1 MPDSAFEIDTSNGQS
16 ALAFDVNRVRN
27 AVRRTLAIEQVASAV
42 LSISIVDDAAIHAIN
57 RDHLQHDYPTDVI
70 SFQLDFISAENLQDE
85 DAPENDNSENDG
97 EFDND
102 DWPEDDNEAD
112 GDSVINESFD
122 VSDGDLLTEG
132 RAAGAAIEGEIIAS
146 AEMAVSMAADGKWSA
161 EAELILYIVH
171 GLLHIC
177 GYDDLTPEEK
187 CIMRARER
195 AVLSELGLTAIY
207 AEDAEDRH

>member
-1 MPDSAFEIDTSNGQS
+1 VPDSAFEIDIRNGQS
-16 ALAFDVNRVRN
+16 ALVFDENRVRT
-27 AVRRTLAIEQVASAV
+27 AVLRTLAIEQVESAV
-42 LSISIVDDAAIHAIN
+42 LSISVVDDAAIHVIN

-70 SFQLDFISAENLQDE
+70 SFQLDFISAGNLQDE
-85 DAPENDNSENDG
+85 DEPENDNEND
-97 EFDND
+97 DD
-102 DWPEDDNEAD
+102 DWSEDEDEAD
-112 GDSVINESFD
+112 GDSDINDSVD
-122 VSDGDLLTEG
+122 VADGELLTEG

-195 AVLSELGLTAIY
+195 AILSELGLTAIY

>member
-1 MPDSAFEIDTSNGQS
+1 MDDSAFEIDISNRQS
-16 ALAFDVNRVRN
+16 SLVFDENRVQA
-27 AVRRTLAIEQVASAV
+27 AVLRALAIEQVASAV
-42 LSISIVDDAAIHAIN
+42 LSISIVDNAAIHVIN

-70 SFQLDFISAENLQDE
+70 SFQLDFVSADELPSDE
-85 DAPENDNSENDG
+85 D
-97 EFDND
+97 F
-102 DWPEDDNEAD
+102 EDDAED
-112 GDSVINESFD
+112 EDEQFSDDDDPIDEGDD
-122 VSDGDLLTEG
+122 VNSGELLREG

-161 EAELILYIVH
+161 EAELTLYIVH

-195 AVLSELGLTAIY
+195 AILSELGLTAIY
-207 AEDAEDRH
+207 AEDSEEDRH

>member
-1 MPDSAFEIDTSNGQS
+1 MADSAFEIDISNRQS
-16 ALAFDVNRVRN
+16 ALAFDEKRVQA
-27 AVRRTLAIEQVASAV
+27 AVLRALAIEQVASAV
-42 LSISIVDDAAIHAIN
+42 LSISIVDNSAIHKIN

-70 SFQLDFISAENLQDE
+70 SFQLDFVSADDLQCDDEVENDDE
-85 DAPENDNSENDG
+85 DLLDEDDSEDDA
-97 EFDND
+97 EIND
-102 DWPEDDNEAD
+102 D
-112 GDSVINESFD
+112 SVD
-122 VSDGDLLTEG
+122 VTDCELLTEG

-146 AEMAVSMAADGKWSA
+146 AEMAVSMATDGEWSA

-195 AVLSELGLTAIY
+195 AILSELGLTAIY
-207 AEDAEDRH
+207 AEDAEEDRY

>member
-1 MPDSAFEIDTSNGQS
+1 MNSSAFEIDISNRQS
-16 ALAFDVNRVRN
+16 SLVFDEKRVQA
-27 AVRRTLAIEQVASAV
+27 AVLTALAIEQVSSAV
-42 LSISIVDDAAIHAIN
+42 LSISIVDNAAIHAIN

-70 SFQLDFISAENLQDE
+70 SFQLDFLTADDLQQEDDAENEQE
-85 DAPENDNSENDG
+85 A
-97 EFDND
+97 D
-102 DWPEDDNEAD
+102 DFPEDHGDVD
-112 GDSVINESFD
+112 DDSVEVVNDE
-122 VSDGDLLTEG
+122 LLTEG

-146 AEMAVSMAADGKWSA
+146 AEMAVSMAADGEWSA

-195 AVLSELGLTAIY
+195 AILRELGLTAIY
-207 AEDAEDRH
+207 AEDAEENRH

>member
-1 MPDSAFEIDTSNGQS
+1 MADSAFEIDISNRQS
-16 ALAFDVNRVRN
+16 ALAFDEKRVQA
-27 AVRRTLAIEQVASAV
+27 AVLRALAIEQVASAV
-42 LSISIVDDAAIHAIN
+42 LSISIVDNSAIHKIN

-70 SFQLDFISAENLQDE
+70 SFQLDFVSAVDLQCDDEVENDDE
-85 DAPENDNSENDG
+85 DLLD
-97 EFDND
+97 
-102 DWPEDDNEAD
+102 EDDAEID
-112 GDSVINESFD
+112 DDSVD
-122 VSDGDLLTEG
+122 VTDCEMLTEG

-146 AEMAVSMAADGKWSA
+146 AEMAVSMATDGEWSA

-195 AVLSELGLTAIY
+195 AILSELGLTAIY
-207 AEDAEDRH
+207 AEDAEEDRY

>member
-1 MPDSAFEIDTSNGQS
+1 VADSAFEIDISNRQS
-16 ALAFDVNRVRN
+16 ALAFDEKRVQAAALR
-27 AVRRTLAIEQVASAV
+27 ALAIEQVASAV
-42 LSISIVDDAAIHAIN
+42 LSISIVDNSAIHKIN

-70 SFQLDFISAENLQDE
+70 SFQLDFVSAGDLQCDDE
-85 DAPENDNSENDG
+85 DLLD
-97 EFDND
+97 
-102 DWPEDDNEAD
+102 EDDSEDDSEDDAEID
-112 GDSVINESFD
+112 DDSVD
-122 VSDGDLLTEG
+122 VTDCELLTEG

-146 AEMAVSMAADGKWSA
+146 AEMAVSMATDGEWSA

-195 AVLSELGLTAIY
+195 AILSELGLTAIY
-207 AEDAEDRH
+207 AEDAEEDRY

>member
-1 MPDSAFEIDTSNGQS
+1 VPDSAFEIDISNGQS
-16 ALAFDVNRVRN
+16 ALAFDENRVRN
-27 AVRRTLAIEQVASAV
+27 AVLRALSIEQVASAV
-42 LSISIVDDAAIHAIN
+42 LSISIVDDAAIHVIN

-70 SFQLDFISAENLQDE
+70 SFQLDFISAENLQCDDEIENDDE
-85 DAPENDNSENDG
+85 DLLDEDDAEIDDDSVDVTDG
-97 EFDND
+97 E
-102 DWPEDDNEAD
+102 
-112 GDSVINESFD
+112 
-122 VSDGDLLTEG
+122 LLTEG

-195 AVLSELGLTAIY
+195 AILSELGLTAIY

>member
-1 MPDSAFEIDTSNGQS
+1 MPDSAFEIDISNGQS
-16 ALAFDVNRVRN
+16 ALAFDENRVRN
-27 AVRRTLAIEQVASAV
+27 AVLRALAIEQVESAV

-85 DAPENDNSENDG
+85 DDSENDG
-97 EFDND
+97 EIDDD
-102 DWPEDDNEAD
+102 DWSEDDDQADDDSVKNDSVDVAD
-112 GDSVINESFD
+112 GE
-122 VSDGDLLTEG
+122 LLTEG

-195 AVLSELGLTAIY
+195 AILSELGLTAIY

>member
-1 MPDSAFEIDTSNGQS
+1 VADSAFEIDISNRQS
-16 ALAFDVNRVRN
+16 ALAFDENRVQAAILR
-27 AVRRTLAIEQVASAV
+27 ALQIEQVASAV
-42 LSISIVDDAAIHAIN
+42 LSVSIVDNLAIHQIN

-70 SFQLDFISAENLQDE
+70 SFQLDFVSADDLQCDDEYEDE
-85 DAPENDNSENDG
+85 DLPD
-97 EFDND
+97 
-102 DWPEDDNEAD
+102 EDDSEDDAVVD
-112 GDSVINESFD
+112 DDSDNVTDCEM
-122 VSDGDLLTEG
+122 LTEG

-146 AEMAVSMAADGKWSA
+146 AEMAVSMATDGEWSA

-195 AVLSELGLTAIY
+195 AILSELGLTAIY
-207 AEDAEDRH
+207 AEDAEEDRY

>member
-1 MPDSAFEIDTSNGQS
+1 MADSAFEIDISNRQS
-16 ALAFDVNRVRN
+16 ALAFDENRVHA
-27 AVRRTLAIEQVASAV
+27 AVLRALAIEQVASAV
-42 LSISIVDDAAIHAIN
+42 LSISIVDDAAIHVIN

-70 SFQLDFISAENLQDE
+70 SFQLDFVSADDLQCDDEVENEDE
-85 DAPENDNSENDG
+85 
-97 EFDND
+97 EFVDEESS
-102 DWPEDDNEAD
+102 EDDAVVD
-112 GDSVINESFD
+112 DDSANVVDCE
-122 VSDGDLLTEG
+122 LLTEG

-146 AEMAVSMAADGKWSA
+146 AEMAVSMATDGKWSA

-195 AVLSELGLTAIY
+195 AILSELGLTAIY
-207 AEDAEDRH
+207 AEDAEEDRY

>member
-1 MPDSAFEIDTSNGQS
+1 MSDSTFEIDISNRQ
-16 ALAFDVNRVRN
+16 AVLTFDENRVQT
-27 AVRRTLAIEQVASAV
+27 AVLRALAIEQVASAV
-42 LSISIVDDAAIHAIN
+42 LSISIVDDAAIHVIN

-70 SFQLDFISAENLQDE
+70 SFQLDFVSADDLQYDDEAENE
-85 DAPENDNSENDG
+85 EENDDDFPDDDG
-97 EFDND
+97 EVD
-102 DWPEDDNEAD
+102 DDSANVAD
-112 GDSVINESFD
+112 CE
-122 VSDGDLLTEG
+122 LLTEG

-195 AVLSELGLTAIY
+195 AILSELGLTAIY

>member
-1 MPDSAFEIDTSNGQS
+1 MADSAFEIDISNRQS
-16 ALAFDVNRVRN
+16 ALAFDENRVQA
-27 AVRRTLAIEQVASAV
+27 AVLRALAIEQVASAV
-42 LSISIVDDAAIHAIN
+42 LSISIVDDAAIHVIN

-70 SFQLDFISAENLQDE
+70 SFQLDFVSADDLQCDDE
-85 DAPENDNSENDG
+85 V
-97 EFDND
+97 
-102 DWPEDDNEAD
+102 EDDAVVD
-112 GDSVINESFD
+112 DDSANVVDCE
-122 VSDGDLLTEG
+122 LLTEG

-146 AEMAVSMAADGKWSA
+146 AEMAVSMATDGKWSA

-195 AVLSELGLTAIY
+195 AILSELGLTAIY
-207 AEDAEDRH
+207 AEDAEEDRY

>member
-1 MPDSAFEIDTSNGQS
+1 MADSAFEIDISNRQS
-16 ALAFDVNRVRN
+16 ALAFDEKRVQA
-27 AVRRTLAIEQVASAV
+27 AVLRTLAIEQVASAV
-42 LSISIVDDAAIHAIN
+42 LSISIVDNSAIHKIN

-70 SFQLDFISAENLQDE
+70 SFQLDFVSADDLQCDDEVENDDE
-85 DAPENDNSENDG
+85 DLLDEDYSEDDAEIDDDSVDVTDG
-97 EFDND
+97 E
-102 DWPEDDNEAD
+102 
-112 GDSVINESFD
+112 
-122 VSDGDLLTEG
+122 LLTEG

-146 AEMAVSMAADGKWSA
+146 AETAVSMATDGEWSA

-195 AVLSELGLTAIY
+195 AILSELGLTAIY
-207 AEDAEDRH
+207 AEDAEEDRY

>member
-1 MPDSAFEIDTSNGQS
+1 MADSAFEIDISNRQP
-16 ALAFDVNRVRN
+16 ALAFDENRVHA
-27 AVRRTLAIEQVASAV
+27 AVLRALAIEQVASAV
-42 LSISIVDDAAIHAIN
+42 LSISIVDDAAIHVIN

-70 SFQLDFISAENLQDE
+70 SFQLDFVSADDLQCDDEVENEDE
-85 DAPENDNSENDG
+85 
-97 EFDND
+97 EFVDEESS
-102 DWPEDDNEAD
+102 EDDAVVD
-112 GDSVINESFD
+112 DDSANVVDCE
-122 VSDGDLLTEG
+122 LLTEG

-146 AEMAVSMAADGKWSA
+146 AEMAVSMATDGEWSA

-195 AVLSELGLTAIY
+195 AILSELGLTAIY
-207 AEDAEDRH
+207 AEDAEEDRY

>member
-1 MPDSAFEIDTSNGQS
+1 VPDSAFEIDISNGQS
-16 ALAFDVNRVRN
+16 ALAFDESRVRT
-27 AVRRTLAIEQVASAV
+27 AVLRALAIEQVESAV
-42 LSISIVDDAAIHAIN
+42 LSISIVDDAAIHVIN

-70 SFQLDFISAENLQDE
+70 SFQLDFISAGNLQDE
-85 DAPENDNSENDG
+85 DEPENDNESD
-97 EFDND
+97 DD
-102 DWPEDDNEAD
+102 DWSEDEDEAD
-112 GDSVINESFD
+112 GDSVINDSVD
-122 VSDGDLLTEG
+122 VADGELLTEG

-195 AVLSELGLTAIY
+195 AILSELGLTAIY

>member
-1 MPDSAFEIDTSNGQS
+1 MSDSTFEIDISNRQAALTFDENRVQTAVLR
-16 ALAFDVNRVRN
+16 ALAS
-27 AVRRTLAIEQVASAV
+27 EQVASAV
-42 LSISIVDDAAIHAIN
+42 LSISIVDDAAIHVIN

-70 SFQLDFISAENLQDE
+70 SFQLDFVSADDLQYDDEAENE
-85 DAPENDNSENDG
+85 EENDDDFPDDDG
-97 EFDND
+97 EVD
-102 DWPEDDNEAD
+102 DDSANVAD
-112 GDSVINESFD
+112 CE
-122 VSDGDLLTEG
+122 LLTEG

-195 AVLSELGLTAIY
+195 AILSELGLTAIY

>member
-1 MPDSAFEIDTSNGQS
+1 MADSAFEIDISNRQS
-16 ALAFDVNRVRN
+16 ALAFDEKRVQAAALR
-27 AVRRTLAIEQVASAV
+27 ALAIEQVASAV
-42 LSISIVDDAAIHAIN
+42 LSISIVDNSAIHKIN

-70 SFQLDFISAENLQDE
+70 SFQLDFVSAGDLQCDDE
-85 DAPENDNSENDG
+85 DLLD
-97 EFDND
+97 
-102 DWPEDDNEAD
+102 EDDSEDDSEDDAEID
-112 GDSVINESFD
+112 DDSVD
-122 VSDGDLLTEG
+122 VTDCELLTEG

-146 AEMAVSMAADGKWSA
+146 AEMAVSMATDGEWSA

-195 AVLSELGLTAIY
+195 AILSELGLTAIY
-207 AEDAEDRH
+207 AEDAEEDRY